1 MVKYPWMFGD
11 FHPSFHV
18 MIGFVI
24 QLCFTHFSDPGWLSG
39 SRCFFNFAK
48 ALPAAISNLSSKNR
62 SFGSSKSCSNS
73 DQDKSPSPW
82 NPFWLDFLRFFGV
95 KFEVQFLYT
104 SKWSGSKKDGWKNF
118 CRFGDRWNIRLYMFS
133 LALKIM
139 DDFLKYNLMKYIT
152 HLRLEYLLTFGCKY
166 SQSLSKGAFGLYYP
180 SHSKLMSFNRI
191 FSMSNWFLEK
201 APRSNWDVENSAP
214 NRTPR
219 AKSGNEPLPFRYTAW
234 QFFPTTHNIL
244 KKKLPC
250 FNPEDFE
257 ETFEKKTSKK
267 NTYQVIQAVTFS
279 SPNVGGHD
287 SPTKVT
293 FSQNCQVLWGIF
305 IFKKKRLRD
314 SEPEVSNFR
323 RSLPRSWSIFLL
335 PALLTAG
342 QQNSCVSTWERNR
355 S

>member
-1 MVKYPWMFGD
+1 MAFRFQV
-11 FHPSFHV
+11 
-18 MIGFVI
+18 
-24 QLCFTHFSDPGWLSG
+24 
-39 SRCFFNFAK
+39 FFQFRQGT
-48 ALPAAISNLSSKNR
+48 PAAISNLSSKNR

-95 KFEVQFLYT
+95 KFEVRFLYT

-166 SQSLSKGAFGLYYP
+166 SSPFQKARLGCTT
-180 SHSKLMSFNRI
+180 HHTKLMSFNRS
-191 FSMSNWFLEK
+191 FSMSNWFFRKSPSQQLRCRKLRTKTELQEQNPVTNRYHPLHSMTIFPHNSQHPEK
-201 APRSNWDVENSAP
+201 KTSVFQPGR
-214 NRTPR
+214 
-219 AKSGNEPLPFRYTAW
+219 FR
-234 QFFPTTHNIL
+234 
-244 KKKLPC
+244 K
-250 FNPEDFE
+250 
-257 ETFEKKTSKK
+257 TFEKKTSKK

-293 FSQNCQVLWGIF
+293 FSQNCQVPWGIF
-305 IFKKKRLRD
+305 IFQKKKD
-314 SEPEVSNFR
+314 SGTPSLKYLIFR

-342 QQNSCVSTWERNR
+342 QQTLVYQRAKKTDLR
-355 S
+355 